1 MQGTVSAGSDG
12 SAASGGPDSGAV
24 DCAFMAV
31 VVEISRESL
40 AAVANEIVR
49 LKAQYYG
56 KGPTEAKAYLNDEV
70 LVVALKGGLTTVE
83 RTLLEAGDDGL
94 VRQVRLRFQE
104 VMEQNFIDAVQRLT
118 GQRVLTYM
126 SQIVFDPDYCF
137 EFFVLSDEKL

>member
-1 MQGTVSAGSDG
+1 MAL
-12 SAASGGPDSGAV
+12 AA
-24 DCAFMAV
+24 
-31 VVEISRESL
+31 EITRESL

-83 RTLLEAGDDGL
+83 RTLLEAGDVGL

-104 VMEQNFIDAVQRLT
+104 VMEQSFIEAVQRLT

-137 EFFVLSDEKL
+137 EFFVLSNEKMG

>member
-1 MQGTVSAGSDG
+1 M
-12 SAASGGPDSGAV
+12 AAGPD
-24 DCAFMAV
+24 
-31 VVEISRESL
+31 ISRESL
-40 AAVANEIVR
+40 AAIANEIVR

-83 RTLLEAGDDGL
+83 RTLLDAGDDDL

-104 VMEQNFIDAVQRLT
+104 VMEQNFIDAVQRMT

-137 EFFVLSDEKL
+137 EFFVLSDEKP